1 MIMSKIT
8 QIKQILN
15 GVLTEQEN
23 NWDSKSRELFTMSE
37 LLKLEWLNDGVG
49 FKDDKDFIANLK
61 ECFFNYRHKEITSS
75 DLPHDYYVIH
85 EAFGSQS
92 SPDYLFITPNGI
104 FGIEDKS
111 SDNGQISWNTGTPGD
126 DKIITYFDKKNKKV
140 YLVTS
145 YEYGWTKEI
154 GIVYK
159 NFTQSIIQFA
169 KVGFKDLPNDIFK
182 DECISFYA
190 RPMLN
195 HNKKVKNIYDETE
208 KNVDFILKTYLGDN

>member
-1 MIMSKIT
+1 MSKAI

-23 NWDSKSRELFTMSE
+23 KWDSKSRELFTMAE
-37 LLKLEWLNDGVG
+37 LLKLNWLNNGEQ
-49 FKDDKDFIANLK
+49 FKDDVDFIANLK
-61 ECFFNYRHKEITSS
+61 ECYFNYRHKEITSS
-75 DLPHDYYVIH
+75 NLLYDYYVIH

-92 SPDYLFITPNGI
+92 SPDYLFITPKGI
-104 FGIEDKS
+104 FGVEDKS
-111 SDNGQISWNTGTPGD
+111 SDNGRISWNTGTPGD

-154 GIVYK
+154 GIEYK
-159 NFTQSIIQFA
+159 TFTQSIIQFA
-169 KVGFKDLPNDIFK
+169 KAEFKNLSSDIFK

-195 HNKKVKNIYDETE
+195 HNKKVSTIYDETE
-208 KNVDFILKTYLGDN
+208 KNVDYILNTYLDDNNG